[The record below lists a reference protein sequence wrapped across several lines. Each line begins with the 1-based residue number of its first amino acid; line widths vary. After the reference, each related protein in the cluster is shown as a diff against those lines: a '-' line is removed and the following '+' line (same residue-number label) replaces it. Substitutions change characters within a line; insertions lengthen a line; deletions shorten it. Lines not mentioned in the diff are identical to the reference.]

1 MPEFKKDSD
10 DSKDSNDNPPKIDP
24 DNPKPEDIKNLQKA
38 LSERDLELKTALEKN
53 KNFDDAEK
61 KKIVDDKK
69 KADEKKSES
78 ELEMQKLRE
87 DLKTVTDSLNIL
99 NKGNRRDE
107 LAKEYPDIEPDLLID
122 KTDERIKEI
131 VEKQRSKNKEIFGDS
146 KFFIKP
152 AYESEDDIQK
162 EIDDVKTDKKLHGD
176 QAAIKVLRLMREKL
190 NFKK

>member
-1 MPEFKKDSD
+1 MPKIKKDSD
-10 DSKDSNDNPPKIDP
+10 DSKDSNDNPSKIDL

-53 KNFDDAEK
+53 EKFDDAEK
-61 KKIVDDKK
+61 KKIEDDKK
-69 KADEKKSES
+69 KADEKKTES

-87 DLKTVTDSLNIL
+87 DLKTVTDSLSIL

-107 LAKEYPDIEPDLLID
+107 LSKEYPDIEPDLLID
-122 KTDERIKEI
+122 KTDGKIKEI

-152 AYESEDDIQK
+152 EYESEDDIQK
-162 EIDDVKTDKKLHGD
+162 EIDGVKKDENLRGD